1 MLHELLDKQGLPN
14 RIAPAPRDTDGKAAC
29 GMALLIHPDD
39 IDAVRTC
46 IEENH
51 AEYVNIVP
59 LEISCRKERPILLNA
74 EYMINEERAKSS
86 LLILTHHI
94 QKPLNHLIF
103 SGFTGMD
110 LRGIEPL
117 SESLFIQASPIT
129 VILLKVP
136 PSARRMTGLPLR

>member
-51 AEYVNIVP
+51 AEYSKHRSIRK
-59 LEISCRKERPILLNA
+59 ISCKKKRDR
-74 EYMINEERAKSS
+74 YC
-86 LLILTHHI
+86 
-94 QKPLNHLIF
+94 
-103 SGFTGMD
+103 
-110 LRGIEPL
+110 
-117 SESLFIQASPIT
+117 
-129 VILLKVP
+129 
-136 PSARRMTGLPLR
+136 

>member
-1 MLHELLDKQGLPN
+1 MEEKNKHIRYYILFDNHTQGMMLHELLDKQGLPN

-59 LEISCRKERPILLNA
+59 LESTYLLYRDFFYQMHFFSFVYKNI
-74 EYMINEERAKSS
+74 INMHRNLDSS
-86 LLILTHHI
+86 Y
-94 QKPLNHLIF
+94 IF
-103 SGFTGMD
+103 CVQNCS
-110 LRGIEPL
+110 
-117 SESLFIQASPIT
+117 S
-129 VILLKVP
+129 
-136 PSARRMTGLPLR
+136 

>member
-1 MLHELLDKQGLPN
+1 MEEKNKHIRYYILFDNHTQGMMLHELLDKQGLPN

-59 LEISCRKERPILLNA
+59 LENLFPERVPEYFSPSMLQKLQVFLCR
-74 EYMINEERAKSS
+74 
-86 LLILTHHI
+86 
-94 QKPLNHLIF
+94 
-103 SGFTGMD
+103 TGSRTSD
-110 LRGIEPL
+110 CSR
-117 SESLFIQASPIT
+117 
-129 VILLKVP
+129 
-136 PSARRMTGLPLR
+136 

>member
-1 MLHELLDKQGLPN
+1 MEEKNKHIRYYILFDNHTHGMMLHELLDKQGLPN

-51 AEYVNIVP
+51 
-59 LEISCRKERPILLNA
+59 ERPILLNA

-117 SESLFIQASPIT
+117 SESSSIKASPIT
-129 VILLKVP
+129 VILLTFP
-136 PSARRMTGLPLR
+136 P

>member
-1 MLHELLDKQGLPN
+1 MEEKNKHIRYYILFYNHTHGMMLHELLDKQGLPN

-59 LEISCRKERPILLNA
+59 LENQL
-74 EYMINEERAKSS
+74 
-86 LLILTHHI
+86 
-94 QKPLNHLIF
+94 QKKR
-103 SGFTGMD
+103 D
-110 LRGIEPL
+110 RYC
-117 SESLFIQASPIT
+117 
-129 VILLKVP
+129 
-136 PSARRMTGLPLR
+136 